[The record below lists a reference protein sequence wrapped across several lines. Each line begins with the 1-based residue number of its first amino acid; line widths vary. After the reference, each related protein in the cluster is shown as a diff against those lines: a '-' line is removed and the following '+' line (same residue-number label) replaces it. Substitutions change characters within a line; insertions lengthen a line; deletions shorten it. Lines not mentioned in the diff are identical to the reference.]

1 MNETPP
7 ADRHKMVRRR
17 RSLAG
22 LVVLVILAAVAGIAF
37 HASRQ
42 PADTAWPGSVM
53 LVGAGAVVVALASWM
68 RSSGVM
74 AVLETIW
81 DAICGLLS
89 FLGAIVTAIWNGFLS
104 LIGWD

>member
-7 ADRHKMVRRR
+7 ADRPEMVRRR
-17 RSLAG
+17 RSLG
-22 LVVLVILAAVAGIAF
+22 GFVVLLVVAALAGIAF

-42 PADTAWPGSVM
+42 PVETAWPGSVM
-53 LVGAGAVVVALASWM
+53 LVGAGAFVVALASWM

-74 AVLETIW
+74 AVLEAMW
-81 DAICGLLS
+81 DAICGFVS
-89 FLGAIVTAIWNGFLS
+89 VLGAILNAIWNGFLS